1 MIHSATSDRQFDAES
16 SSVASSSDGMINK
29 KTKWQTIQG
38 NLEDFWITKQI
49 LPKDADKTKVVK
61 TTLRELLTYIAFL
74 VTITYIT
81 FSMMNPTMYYQTKIM
96 SNLFLDQP
104 DSKGITFR
112 MATQMDHFWDFVEGP
127 LIHGLYWDKW
137 YNNETASSFKSIL
150 YENYLLG
157 APRMR
162 QIRVRNDS
170 CEIHKDFQR
179 AIFSCYNH
187 YSKIYEDRDDIHEKH
202 IPEFEWQEIRSFAK
216 NDVWG
221 QLSTY
226 SGEGG
231 YIVNLSLNK
240 TIAIK
245 TIEKLKE
252 FLWIDRGTRA
262 VLIDFTTYNPNIN
275 LYVVTKL
282 IAEFPA
288 TGGMFTSWQFRTLN
302 LLENSSQAQIGLY
315 VCFIMFLIFIVYYTI
330 EEFFEITALGFIP
343 YLRSSGWNY
352 LDLFIIL
359 ISLALVFFLVCR
371 KYIITKIFDEAYT
384 EELAEH
390 GYMVEMGNRTVSLQI
405 DTYQFDTLGFWS
417 AQFSNILA
425 VLSFVSWI
433 KIFKYISFNKTMSQ
447 LSSTLSRCAKDIAGF
462 GLMFFIVFF
471 AFAQLG
477 YLLFGTQVKDYSS
490 FGRAVFTLLRLI
502 LGDFDFQAIENANR
516 VLGPIFFLSYIFF
529 VFFVLM
535 NMFLAIIN
543 DTYAEVKSELK
554 DDEEFAMMDYFKAI
568 SNQILHKLGTQKE
581 QIEEIQQAIK
591 QSGFDGSRRVSFSTI
606 RQELKKRNLS
616 DQEIEMLFAKYDI
629 DQNREL
635 DETELHAMF
644 EDLEGKK
651 KSIEKEMEENKN
663 KRRDSVLSLHGRHL
677 PQFDFGKISKRVDR
691 MEYVLATISNKM
703 DSLFANRIEND
714 D

>member
-1 MIHSATSDRQFDAES
+1 M
-16 SSVASSSDGMINK
+16 
-29 KTKWQTIQG
+29 
-38 NLEDFWITKQI
+38 
-49 LPKDADKTKVVK
+49 
-61 TTLRELLTYIAFL
+61 
-74 VTITYIT
+74 
-81 FSMMNPTMYYQTKIM
+81 
-96 SNLFLDQP
+96 
-104 DSKGITFR
+104 
-112 MATQMDHFWDFVEGP
+112 
-127 LIHGLYWDKW
+127 YWDKW

-447 LSSTLSRCAKDIAGF
+447 LSSTLSRVSF
-462 GLMFFIVFF
+462 FF
-471 AFAQLG
+471 AQ
-477 YLLFGTQVKDYSS
+477 
-490 FGRAVFTLLRLI
+490 
-502 LGDFDFQAIENANR
+502 
-516 VLGPIFFLSYIFF
+516 IF
-529 VFFVLM
+529 
-535 NMFLAIIN
+535 N
-543 DTYAEVKSELK
+543 
-554 DDEEFAMMDYFKAI
+554 
-568 SNQILHKLGTQKE
+568 ILHNYLY
-581 QIEEIQQAIK
+581 ILV
-591 QSGFDGSRRVSFSTI
+591 R
-606 RQELKKRNLS
+606 
-616 DQEIEMLFAKYDI
+616 
-629 DQNREL
+629 
-635 DETELHAMF
+635 
-644 EDLEGKK
+644 
-651 KSIEKEMEENKN
+651 
-663 KRRDSVLSLHGRHL
+663 
-677 PQFDFGKISKRVDR
+677 
-691 MEYVLATISNKM
+691 
-703 DSLFANRIEND
+703 
-714 D
+714 